1 MTDAPALG
9 LRERKRIAT
18 RRAIQ
23 RAVLRLAT
31 ERGLEQLTIE
41 DISREADVS
50 PRTFF
55 NYFGSKDAAVI
66 GDAPD
71 LPNDASIERFI
82 TAGPDV
88 DLMDGIC
95 DLMVEGV
102 ELALEDRVETRQRR
116 ELHKQYPHLFAQ
128 RMANMRQFEN
138 ALTEI
143 VELRLAQDD
152 PALAKDAAA
161 LASRARLITLVAIGA
176 LRHAWSL
183 WADIDSN
190 DGLPDLMR
198 DSFAQLES
206 ILVSARP

>member
-1 MTDAPALG
+1 MSDAPALG

-23 RAVLRLAT
+23 RAVLRLAS

-71 LPNDASIERFI
+71 LPNDASVERFI
-82 TAGPDV
+82 TAGPGA
-88 DLMDGIC
+88 DLMDGIRE
-95 DLMVEGV
+95 LMVEGV
-102 ELALEDRVETRQRR
+102 ETALEDRVETRQRR

-138 ALTEI
+138 ALASI
-143 VELRLAQDD
+143 VEQRLAQDD
-152 PALAKDAAA
+152 PALAQDAEA
-161 LASRARLITLVAIGA
+161 LASRARLITLVAIAA

-183 WADIDSN
+183 WADGESSE
-190 DGLPDLMR
+190 GLPEQMR
-198 DSFAQLES
+198 DSFAELES
-206 ILVSARP
+206 LLVSARP